1 MKRILTTL
9 FTLAIIMAGSVPAL
23 AAGEETSTG
32 QSVIFYPISVEEYTY
47 GEAEEP
53 RINKVYQLSL
63 SDDPSGIPTEDFVR
77 NGRRYY
83 LLDMTRKNEVGV
95 DTKPH
100 IETVT
105 QASSTDD
112 METILQQLSAEL
124 EVTTEDGYTGTL
136 QLDHTTVKVTVD
148 GYATKTQALS
158 ASRNYPNLSEA
169 DVSLIPKSI
178 EENGKTLTL
187 ADAQW
192 DSTEQI
198 DGVGGIITRYTAT
211 ASYTGTS
218 SSRYATGYTVTA
230 DYTGEVAKPDCD
242 VVTYTAIFGSTQASE
257 GTAKSSVSLSAVK
270 IPLLAGGAVQA
281 YALSAETVEPV
292 SAVAEENCISSSWKR
307 ASDPALT
314 EKVRKVFDKAFEG
327 LEGVSYT
334 PVALLASRTT
344 GSGIQYRIL
353 CKATVVVPG
362 AQEEYVVVTLQRG
375 WLGKAEILDIGD
387 PLCLTNLDYEEGT
400 VGTWQEAESPAMTEE
415 ATAAFNKA
423 TEGLVG
429 VDYVPVALLS
439 TQTVAGTNYRI
450 LCEATTVYPGAEMH
464 YAVVNVYESLE
475 GNANIISVTD
485 EYVS

>member
-1 MKRILTTL
+1 MQSLSFRTVHTGFFLFLENISNPCNSGGGGGSFVSRMKRQNRVHTPAATHNKKRGY
-9 FTLAIIMAGSVPAL
+9 IIMKKTVSVC
-23 AAGEETSTG
+23 
-32 QSVIFYPISVEEYTY
+32 
-47 GEAEEP
+47 
-53 RINKVYQLSL
+53 
-63 SDDPSGIPTEDFVR
+63 
-77 NGRRYY
+77 
-83 LLDMTRKNEVGV
+83 MTAV
-95 DTKPH
+95 
-100 IETVT
+100 
-105 QASSTDD
+105 
-112 METILQQLSAEL
+112 M
-124 EVTTEDGYTGTL
+124 
-136 QLDHTTVKVTVD
+136 
-148 GYATKTQALS
+148 ALS
-158 ASRNYPNLSEA
+158 
-169 DVSLIPKSI
+169 
-178 EENGKTLTL
+178 
-187 ADAQW
+187 
-192 DSTEQI
+192 
-198 DGVGGIITRYTAT
+198 
-211 ASYTGTS
+211 
-218 SSRYATGYTVTA
+218 
-230 DYTGEVAKPDCD
+230 
-242 VVTYTAIFGSTQASE
+242 
-257 GTAKSSVSLSAVK
+257 
-270 IPLLAGGAVQA
+270 LLAGGAVQA

-292 SAVAEENCISSSWKR
+292 SAAAEENCISSSWKR

-387 PLCLTNLDYEEGT
+387 PLCLTNLDYEEGA

-423 TEGLVG
+423 TEGFVG